1 VDHDSS
7 QSQHGLDGADHSDAA
22 LDCWSAVLILVQ
34 LFFGHLTDLYVL
46 KHQSVKFSAIQAR
59 RKT

>member
-1 VDHDSS
+1 
-7 QSQHGLDGADHSDAA
+7 
-22 LDCWSAVLILVQ
+22 VLIRVQ

-46 KHQSVKFSAIQAR
+46 KHQSVKFAAIQAR